1 MRRLNRICQTII
13 LAIRVIRY
21 ARKNRS
27 TLMATMSGMWA
38 QLENQNKAMFIRW
51 QKVYRESGLQELVT
65 VLIYNDTKKK

>member
-27 TLMATMSGMWA
+27 TLMATMSDMWA

>member
-1 MRRLNRICQTII
+1 
-13 LAIRVIRY
+13 
-21 ARKNRS
+21 
-27 TLMATMSGMWA
+27 MATMSDMWA

>member
-51 QKVYRESGLQELVT
+51 QKVYKESGLQELVT
-65 VLIYNDTKKK
+65 VLIYSDKKKK

>member
-1 MRRLNRICQTII
+1 MRRLNRIRQTII

-27 TLMATMSGMWA
+27 TLMATMSDMWA